1 MKERFR
7 NIITTALGTLIML
20 SGVII
25 LTLSGLALIPEVS
38 IFTIIIIELLGWL
51 FVAAK
56 DSLLEGITFNL
67 LKINKQ

>member
-7 NIITTALGTLIML
+7 NIITTVLGTLIML

-25 LTLSGLALIPEVS
+25 LTLGGLALIPEVS